1 MRRIVV
7 LISVAIMIGG
17 AVASASFHSERRA
30 LEPNRQGLEAA
41 EGTASEPTVIPGT
54 FHNSFVPHG
63 ACGTDT
69 IPVTAGMTS
78 IAVVVNATVPTNDI
92 ALTLLD
98 PSGASVG
105 SSDAVTSPEA
115 VEYSAASLAT
125 GNWTAKVCNSPTPA
139 VDAFVEP
146 YTYDGSYTI
155 SNTPLPST
163 AVLPLPGVPTAS
175 AGTPA
180 PTYAAG
186 RLVFAPETII
196 DPQRTEGEPVSF
208 FAPDGSYWE
217 SGPFGTSTQQSWVHR
232 STDGGLEFH
241 AVSPFGVRPDLPPG
255 GGDTDV
261 VVDDQGFAYFSDL
274 EGLANVSASVSNDGG
289 NSWRKQALAAQ
300 EAGVDR
306 QWYSV
311 DDGATAAASDNTVF
325 LDYRQIPGG
334 SQILSSP
341 GSTGGTD
348 PVGGLVWTNAA
359 SAGRLI
365 SNGAPCGKLVFDPVN
380 RNLYLPCGQT
390 GANPTDHIELV
401 VGHVNPGQRTG
412 IDFKSYELPAS
423 PGGGAVNT
431 VFPWVGV
438 DKGGNLMAV
447 WVDRNDR
454 QVYETVSTDQGT
466 SWMTPVKV
474 NTGAARTNTF
484 PEVAGG
490 PAGTFAIAWY
500 GSDSSLDSDH
510 QPPNTA
516 PNSSDFPW
524 YGYVAVVSNA
534 TSTTP
539 TIAQQPFTEHPM
551 HYGMVC
557 NSGTTCTS
565 GRTMADYF
573 DVGYDQQGMIRLVF
587 DDESSQY
594 RQAHLFEARQ
604 LSTAAPKS
612 PVADATGDAQSPHYA
627 PMGAGANLPQLDF
640 TKLAVSQPTKGIAR
654 VQMTLASLASLA
666 PPAGK
671 TSIVWLTRF
680 QAQSVMTNGATAY
693 RIFYVGAKSTNG
705 GKPTFF
711 TGSGDDPTGCLDA
724 SSGCKVLIY
733 PVENAITSGAVKGTT
748 ITIDVSLKR
757 GFGAGAAREVDGPT
771 LYSVTALSYGENA
784 DADLYAEGDA
794 THAFDYGLGGV
805 PKAVPQP
812 TAPPR

>member
-1 MRRIVV
+1 
-7 LISVAIMIGG
+7 
-17 AVASASFHSERRA
+17 
-30 LEPNRQGLEAA
+30 
-41 EGTASEPTVIPGT
+41 
-54 FHNSFVPHG
+54 
-63 ACGTDT
+63 
-69 IPVTAGMTS
+69 
-78 IAVVVNATVPTNDI
+78 
-92 ALTLLD
+92 
-98 PSGASVG
+98 
-105 SSDAVTSPEA
+105 
-115 VEYSAASLAT
+115 
-125 GNWTAKVCNSPTPA
+125 
-139 VDAFVEP
+139 
-146 YTYDGSYTI
+146 
-155 SNTPLPST
+155 
-163 AVLPLPGVPTAS
+163 
-175 AGTPA
+175 
-180 PTYAAG
+180 
-186 RLVFAPETII
+186 
-196 DPQRTEGEPVSF
+196 
-208 FAPDGSYWE
+208 
-217 SGPFGTSTQQSWVHR
+217 
-232 STDGGLEFH
+232 
-241 AVSPFGVRPDLPPG
+241 
-255 GGDTDV
+255 
-261 VVDDQGFAYFSDL
+261 
-274 EGLANVSASVSNDGG
+274 
-289 NSWRKQALAAQ
+289 
-300 EAGVDR
+300 
-306 QWYSV
+306 
-311 DDGATAAASDNTVF
+311 
-325 LDYRQIPGG
+325 
-334 SQILSSP
+334 
-341 GSTGGTD
+341 
-348 PVGGLVWTNAA
+348 
-359 SAGRLI
+359 
-365 SNGAPCGKLVFDPVN
+365 
-380 RNLYLPCGQT
+380 
-390 GANPTDHIELV
+390 
-401 VGHVNPGQRTG
+401 
-412 IDFKSYELPAS
+412 
-423 PGGGAVNT
+423 VNT

-466 SWMTPVKV
+466 SWTTPVKV
-474 NTGAARTNTF
+474 NTGAARTNAV

-490 PAGTFAIAWY
+490 AAGTFAIAWY